1 MSGTGSGTPE
11 RGEGTPAG
19 VGVGADDRELFA
31 RLGLRRASEL
41 SSPPR
46 RRDESPGADSG
57 AGDGSGEDAERDDPD
72 REGSGRDR
80 SDGGNPGSAR
90 SDGGAGRGTGGGP
103 TVLPWSKSESKSE
116 AETGGSGKGKEG
128 GSKRPARVR
137 DLAERSHRLA
147 DEAEERERAA
157 GAPQRRRTT
166 RAGGRGGRAWGGK
179 GTSSGRN
186 GRTGGPA
193 RSGGSVRSGGS
204 ARAGTSFGSGGS
216 AGEGVPA
223 GAGSSGAAA
232 ADETPD
238 WVSTEAPPEWATEG
252 ELPERVSA
260 LLQEWDAQD
269 AAAAERI
276 AAGEEIV
283 PDDEAAEEEPPE
295 PLTQQEAEPLARAV
309 ALRLL
314 TAMPR
319 TRHELSTKLL
329 ERDVPA
335 DAVETVMDR
344 FEEVGLLDDAAFAA
358 AWVESRVRSKGFARG
373 RLTQELR
380 RKGVPAEH
388 IAAALENLD
397 RDEERERCEEL
408 ALRRLGSRPLPPAGY
423 GPDGAER
430 EKVLRRVVGHLA
442 RKGYPQGMALACAR
456 RAMERHDAGER

>member
-1 MSGTGSGTPE
+1 MSGTGSGTPQRSE
-11 RGEGTPAG
+11 EIPADAG
-19 VGVGADDRELFA
+19 NGADDRELFA

-41 SSPPR
+41 SVPTR
-46 RRDESPGADSG
+46 RRDGSPAADSG

-72 REGSGRDR
+72 RDGSDRDR
-80 SDGGNPGSAR
+80 SDGNSGSAR
-90 SDGGAGRGTGGGP
+90 SDGGADRGTGGGP
-103 TVLPWSKSESKSE
+103 TVLPWSTNESKSE
-116 AETGGSGKGKEG
+116 AEAGGGKGRKG
-128 GSKRPARVR
+128 GRKRPARVR

-157 GAPQRRRTT
+157 GAPRRRRTT
-166 RAGGRGGRAWGGK
+166 RAGGRGGGAWGGK
-179 GTSSGRN
+179 GTSPGRN
-186 GRTGGPA
+186 GRAGGPA
-193 RSGGSVRSGGS
+193 RSDGS
-204 ARAGTSFGSGGS
+204 ARVGTSFGSGGS
-216 AGEGVPA
+216 AAAGDPA
-223 GAGSSGAAA
+223 GTGSAGAAA

-260 LLQEWDAQD
+260 LLQEWDERD

-283 PDDEAAEEEPPE
+283 ADDEAVAEEPPE
-295 PLTQQEAEPLARAV
+295 PLTQQEAEQLARAV

-335 DAVETVMDR
+335 EAVETVMDR

-380 RKGVPAEH
+380 RKGVSAEH

-456 RAMERHDAGER
+456 RAMERHDGGER